1 MTTAFTHDEVAL
13 LRSSVA
19 QTANSLVSDLSDMIG
34 FDPNG
39 ASEHSIARWTN
50 RKTYLWKEIQKL
62 TALERKIKAL
72 QVEMGN
78 PNIKKV
84 SENHYVWTGERT

>member
-39 ASEHSIARWTN
+39 ASEHAIAQWTN

-62 TALERKIKAL
+62 TDLERKIKAL
-72 QVEMGN
+72 QVEVEEA
-78 PNIKKV
+78 KA
-84 SENHYVWTGERT
+84 